1 MTTYVPQKG
10 DFITVTFDPQS
21 GHEQRGRRPALV
33 VSNSLFNRH
42 TGLAIVC
49 PLTNTDR
56 SFPFH
61 VAVVNDPNITGF
73 VMVEQVK
80 SIDFRTRKAKR
91 IGRASV
97 IVLEEVLSILD
108 AWHLLMTQQP
118 AQEGHRNAVRPK

>member
-1 MTTYVPQKG
+1 MTTYIPQKG
-10 DFITVTFDPQS
+10 DFVAVTFDSQS

-33 VSNSLFNRH
+33 VSNTLFNKH

-61 VAVVNDPNITGF
+61 VTVVNEPNVTGF

-80 SIDFRTRKAKR
+80 SIDFRARKANR
-91 IGRASV
+91 IGRASDS
-97 IVLEEVLSILD
+97 VLEEVLSILD
-108 AWHLLMTQQP
+108 ACIY
-118 AQEGHRNAVRPK
+118 

>member
-49 PLTNTDR
+49 PLTHTER

-61 VAVVNDPNITGF
+61 VAVVNDPNVTGF

-91 IGRASV
+91 IGRASDS
-97 IVLEEVLSILD
+97 VLKEVLSIID
-108 AWHLLMTQQP
+108 
-118 AQEGHRNAVRPK
+118 VCIY